1 LDPEAMMLSNGIA
14 ANLIK
19 PDAAQRSVRTDSS
32 RTKVERAPDQP
43 ARAIEREDTGAVGQ
57 DFENLLRQVAGLRD
71 SDAYTGD
78 FARQVAEANRR
89 AAANQRITKDDL
101 RVPDEQQHSTEGRA
115 FSRQDPS
122 QASAVAIRRGELGK
136 GDLGHLYRPLS
147 AAGTGP
153 RGEVVAGSASN
164 EDLANSRQPSRQSA
178 DAGGKS
184 PRGNVDPLDSERS
197 QSGRKMPEASGAYA
211 KTSGA
216 ADTRALSAAT
226 AEAAARAS
234 IRRANVPSSNRSTPD
249 SERTGRH
256 VQLQA
261 RQSIV
266 PRSGEPGAQ
275 SQSRQE
281 SDLDARD
288 MKKPFEFLPRTDSAS
303 KAKHAEPLGREIK
316 QKALDDVQ
324 RVLLANRG
332 ERHSRVRLQLSPPEL
347 GKLTIE
353 MRMENDTLRIRF
365 EAERPEVGQLLKNNS
380 AALSNALAEQGIT
393 VERYEVV
400 LSESASE
407 PDDFGQ
413 HLDAHGG
420 LENSSSEPDARPAAE
435 GLEESEGIEGEEG
448 QTEEVGAPAGGA
460 ERRLDIKA

>member
-1 LDPEAMMLSNGIA
+1 MPSNGIA
-14 ANLIK
+14 ANLME
-19 PDAAQRSVRTDSS
+19 PDAAQRSVRADSS
-32 RTKVERAPDQP
+32 RIKVERAPDRP
-43 ARAIEREDTGAVGQ
+43 ARAIEREDTDAAVQ

-71 SDAYTGD
+71 SEAYTGA
-78 FARQVAEANRR
+78 FARQVAEANRH
-89 AAANQRITKDDL
+89 AAANQRITEDDL
-101 RVPDEQQHSTEGRA
+101 RIPDEQQRSSEPRA

-122 QASAVAIRRGELGK
+122 RASAVAIQRGEQGK

-153 RGEVVAGSASN
+153 RGEVAAGSSSS
-164 EDLANSRQPSRQSA
+164 EDHANSRSPSGQSA
-178 DAGGKS
+178 DAGGRG
-184 PRGNVDPLDSERS
+184 PRGSVDPIDSERN
-197 QSGRKMPEASGAYA
+197 QSSHKTPEAPGAHAKASGI
-211 KTSGA
+211 
-216 ADTRALSAAT
+216 ADARALAAAM
-226 AEAAARAS
+226 AEAAARSSA
-234 IRRANVPSSNRSTPD
+234 RRANAPSSNRNTPG
-249 SERTGRH
+249 SERTGRP

-266 PRSGEPGAQ
+266 QRSSEPGPQ

-288 MKKPFEFLPRTDSAS
+288 MKKPFELVSRTDSAS

-316 QKALDDVQ
+316 QKALNDVQ
-324 RVLLANRG
+324 RVLLANRS

-353 MRMENDTLRIRF
+353 MRMENNTLRIRF
-365 EAERPEVGQLLKNNS
+365 EAERPEVGELLKNNS
-380 AALSNALAEQGIT
+380 AALSNALAEQGIS

-400 LSESASE
+400 LSEPASE

-413 HLDAHGG
+413 QLDAHGG

-435 GLEESEGIEGEEG
+435 GSEESDRIEGEEG
-448 QTEEVGAPAGGA
+448 QAEEVGAPADGA